1 MRRLVKRYPRRWKI
15 HIYIITVRMSSHARC
30 TNIFSW
36 IFFRWHNIILLKTP
50 REMLRNIKNE
60 VYIRYTSVHAHVV
73 TYNENIYMY
82 ILLSIFIR
90 SKYHSI
96 IVPYSIVIDVPHQ
109 LPPIFSSRSKTLTL
123 FVPATKFFYLSRGG
137 FAAIL
142 LIAICW
148 LTNSCLT
155 HCRVK
160 WQ

>member
-1 MRRLVKRYPRRWKI
+1 MKNTYLYCNGQNEQPW
-15 HIYIITVRMSSHARC
+15 C

-36 IFFRWHNIILLKTP
+36 ISFRWYNIILLKTP

-60 VYIRYTSVHAHVV
+60 VYIRYTSVHAHMV

-96 IVPYSIVIDVPHQ
+96 IVPYNIVIDVPHQ
-109 LPPIFSSRSKTLTL
+109 LPPIFSSRSNT
-123 FVPATKFFYLSRGG
+123 FRSSDEIFYLSRGG

-155 HCRVK
+155 FHCRVK